1 VPNANALVVR
11 RFVDEYQS
19 GGDVA
24 VAEELL
30 AHDFVNHSPVDP
42 LPPDRDG
49 VLALFGMLRGAFPDL
64 HAVIH
69 DQLTDGDK
77 VVTRKTFHGTHHGP
91 RMDIKPTGREVAWDV
106 IDIVRVRDGK
116 MVEHWNVV
124 DTMALMQQLG
134 AVPGAD

>member
-1 VPNANALVVR
+1 
-11 RFVDEYQS
+11 
-19 GGDVA
+19 
-24 VAEELL
+24 
-30 AHDFVNHSPVDP
+30 
-42 LPPDRDG
+42 
-49 VLALFGMLRGAFPDL
+49 M
-64 HAVIH
+64 IH

-77 VVTRKTFHGTHHGP
+77 VATRKTFHGTHQGP
-91 RMDIKPTGREVAWDV
+91 LMDIKPTGREVAWDV